1 MKTAREMFEE
11 LGYTCEESNSEVAA
25 YKYYITDSHDED
37 AYSHEIAFCL
47 NIKKYCTIENLGGL
61 YVDSKI
67 HRAITKQ
74 LEELGWL

>member
-11 LGYTCEESNSEVAA
+11 LGYTCEESNGEVIA
-25 YKYYITDSHDED
+25 YKYYITDSRDEA

-74 LEELGWL
+74 CEELGWL

>member
-1 MKTAREMFEE
+1 MKSAREMFEE
-11 LGYTCEESNSEVAA
+11 LGYTYEESNGEVIA
-25 YKYYITDSHDED
+25 YKYYIADSHDED

-47 NIKKYCTIENLGGL
+47 NMRKYCIIENLGGL
-61 YVDSKI
+61 YVDPKI